1 MSMKLTFALH
11 VHHEGPVIELLTEPI
26 ENRINYIN
34 ANKSSGE
41 IETRL
46 RLLRELTEE
55 EVEQLPPAW
64 VEAYR
69 VYREAYRVWG
79 EAYRAYGEAY
89 RVYGEAGRAWEEAYR
104 VWGEADRA
112 YWEADWVWVK
122 AYRVYAPQLEALHT
136 RICLP
141 DCPWDGK
148 TIFPHKMHPRGV

>member
-79 EAYRAYGEAY
+79 EAYRAYGEA
-89 RVYGEAGRAWEEAYR
+89 
-104 VWGEADRA
+104 
-112 YWEADWVWVK
+112 DWVWVK

>member
-11 VHHEGPVIELLTEPI
+11 VHHAGPVIELLTEPI

-69 VYREAYRVWG
+69 VYREA
-79 EAYRAYGEAY
+79 
-89 RVYGEAGRAWEEAYR
+89 
-104 VWGEADRA
+104 
-112 YWEADWVWVK
+112 DWVWVK